1 MANLRSWEY
10 GDERIGGKETVFT
23 ITSLMIGVGIL
34 TLPRTVAKAT
44 SSSDGW
50 VSILIAG
57 GITLIMAWLVAKL
70 STRFRNRTFLE
81 FVGDKAGKPVAIAV
95 GLAFFLYFLSFT
107 SYITRSVAELTKQY
121 LFDRTPVEVV
131 SLGFLL
137 VVIYAVSGSRVGL
150 VRLTM
155 LFLPFVL
162 LVTGIF
168 LLMSVNLFEF
178 KKLMP
183 VLHSDW
189 GSILSGVQESIFS
202 FLGFEG
208 VLFYVTLM
216 RKPEEAPKLTFIGVM
231 IAIVTYVSIYI
242 FTIAV
247 FSYEVTENIMYPTI
261 ELAREVTVPGDFFER
276 LESLFL
282 IFWLVSIFA
291 TTSIA
296 LDVSVQSVSYFTKLD
311 KKKLL
316 YVLAPILYLLSM
328 YPQNIVQLSNLGKLV
343 SYMGIVTAL
352 IIPVML
358 FLVVKLREVMARA

>member
-10 GDERIGGKETVFT
+10 GDERIGTKETVFT
-23 ITSLMIGVGIL
+23 ISSLMIGVGIM

-44 SSSDGW
+44 NSSDGW
-50 VSILIAG
+50 LSILIAG
-57 GITLIMAWLVAKL
+57 GVALLMAWLIAKL
-70 STRFRNRTFLE
+70 SVRFRNRTFLE
-81 FVGDKAGKPVAIAV
+81 YVGDKTGKPIAYMV
-95 GLAFFLYFLSFT
+95 GALYILYFLAFT

-121 LFDRTPVEVV
+121 LFDWTPGEVI

-150 VRLTM
+150 VRM
-155 LFLPFVL
+155 AVLFLPFVL

-178 KKLMP
+178 KKLLP

-189 GSILSGVQESIFS
+189 GSILGGVKESIFS

-208 VLFYVTLM
+208 ILFYATLM
-216 RKPEEAPKLTFIGVM
+216 RKPEKAPKLASIGVL
-231 IAIVTYVSIYI
+231 ITIVTYVLIYL

-261 ELAREVTVPGDFFER
+261 ELAREVTVPGEFFER

-282 IFWLVSIFA
+282 IFWLVSVFA

-296 LDVSVQSVSYFTKLD
+296 LDVSIQSLRYFTKVD

-316 YVLAPILYLLSM
+316 YVLAPFLYLLAM
-328 YPQNIVQLSNLGKLV
+328 YPQNIVQLSNLGKVV
-343 SYMGIVTAL
+343 SNLGIVTAL

-358 FLVVKLREVMARA
+358 YAFVKLREVIRRD